1 MAEEVQIRPE
11 TAKKILQLTGGRS
24 VLFVDTETTGLDAKQ
39 ERVIELAWIHVDP
52 GQPVVSRSVVLCPYS
67 KIELP
72 QTITDITG
80 ITTEM
85 VRAGESLQREF
96 STLAWSIERT
106 NPIVVGHN
114 VPFDLGFIEAELSR
128 AVELPL
134 LRRHGFWPVD
144 FVCTRALSTFVF
156 PNEKGHKLSDVTRR
170 LGINLEGAHRAMNDL
185 VATVE
190 AFVGLWPM
198 AVVARRPIMNAMVI
212 WPGRDNGYKPE
223 RALAYS
229 MFAS

>member
-1 MAEEVQIRPE
+1 MTEELIRPE

-24 VLFVDTETTGLDAKQ
+24 VLFVDTETTGLDAQ
-39 ERVIELAWIHVDP
+39 RERVIELAWIHVSP
-52 GQPVVSRSVVLCPYS
+52 MQPVEAHSAILCPDGG
-67 KIELP
+67 IELP

-85 VRAGESLQREF
+85 VRGGKSPRQAFRE
-96 STLAWSIERT
+96 LADLIEEWR
-106 NPIVVGHN
+106 PIVVGHN
-114 VPFDLGFIEAELSR
+114 VPFDLGFLAHELARSSSLDR
-128 AVELPL
+128 LHIADA
-134 LRRHGFWPVD
+134 WPVD

-190 AFVGLWPM
+190 AFVRLWPM
-198 AVVARRPIMNAMVI
+198 AVAARRPIMNAMVI

-223 RALAYS
+223 RVLAYS